1 MSSSPIKA
9 WNWYALYILYLNF
22 IYHPA
27 MPWKALKDKKGKGEP
42 PQLDDDTKIVLSG
55 SKEQ

>member
-1 MSSSPIKA
+1 
-9 WNWYALYILYLNF
+9 
-22 IYHPA
+22 